1 MGPANS
7 SYFQE
12 CIDAGLRIFL
22 RKGEFIHS
30 KTFVSDDYI
39 SSIGTANVDFRSFD
53 INYEV
58 NTYIYDDETAIL
70 NKAIF
75 LKDLELCEEVT
86 SEIWK
91 TRSWFIRTAEQI
103 LRLFSP
109 LL

>member
-1 MGPANS
+1 
-7 SYFQE
+7 
-12 CIDAGLRIFL
+12 L